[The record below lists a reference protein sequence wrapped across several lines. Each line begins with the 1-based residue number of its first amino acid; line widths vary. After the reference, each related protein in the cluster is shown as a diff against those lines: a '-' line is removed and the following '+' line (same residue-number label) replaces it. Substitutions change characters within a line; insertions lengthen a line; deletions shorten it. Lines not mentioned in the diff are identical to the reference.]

1 MTEEKDTLDE
11 ARNAIQSMLAG
22 VSCTPM
28 EREFFIR
35 GYFLG
40 KYSKSLVGVDSQGN
54 VDCFTKDIFTDIV

>member
-1 MTEEKDTLDE
+1 MSEEKDTLEE
-11 ARNAIQSMLAG
+11 ARNALHSMLAG

-40 KYSKSLVGVDSQGN
+40 KYSQSFVRVDSQGN